1 MMPCQVHLDHALP
14 LLPELGLEY
23 LVPLFAEGGQVSLE
37 AEAIE
42 KLLRGIA
49 TGAKSRALRKFVAVS
64 RGSAEEVFAW
74 ESDSAREAQAL
85 KEAAL
90 LPWQESVQ
98 AVLDFFSSF
107 GISLTVTQGSSGQ
120 SEPTE
125 ATETLQPAIPGMPT
139 ES

>member
-1 MMPCQVHLDHALP
+1 MTPCQVHLDHALP

-23 LVPLFAEGGQVSLE
+23 LVPLLAEGGQVALDTES
-37 AEAIE
+37 IE
-42 KLLRGIA
+42 KLVRGLA

-74 ESDSAREAQAL
+74 EVDSAREALAL

-90 LPWQESVQ
+90 LPWQDSVQ

-107 GISLTVTQGSSGQ
+107 GISLSITQDSSDPA
-120 SEPTE
+120 EPKKDP
-125 ATETLQPAIPGMPT
+125 ETPPPGTPETPT